1 MMQKMCLR
9 TDGRLVL
16 SQGKEGEQLLY
27 KLFRASLQSDVELCD
42 LVKSVYGGELR
53 DFLQDIGLQTV

>member
-27 KLFRASLQSDVELCD
+27 ELFRPSLQSDVELSD
-42 LVKSVYGGELR
+42 LIKSVYWRELR
-53 DFLQDIGLQTV
+53 DFLQDVGLQTI